1 MNPSPKEKTPPAL
14 QSTSVAL
21 DIVILPPAEI
31 MDHAISINQEHL
43 LKSQRKISLN
53 RDNCFPH
60 ISLSMGC
67 AAERDVPKIQAAIDE
82 TVKNFKTMKLE
93 IVKTYSHPLMNNEII
108 SGFEIKKTEAIQA
121 LHEALVHKMKAF
133 FKKRAYPDMFYQPP
147 AIDEITVQLANRFL
161 QQQALEN
168 YNPHLTLG
176 LGIAPQ
182 LDQSYHFTASSI
194 TLCRL
199 GNYCTCRKVL
209 SHHAF
214 NSKTAGS
221 R

>member
-1 MNPSPKEKTPPAL
+1 MNPQPKEKTPSVL
-14 QSTSVAL
+14 QSSAVAL
-21 DIVILPPAEI
+21 NVVILPPAEI

-53 RDNCFPH
+53 RDNSFPH
-60 ISLSMGC
+60 ITLAMGC
-67 AAERDVPKIQAAIDE
+67 AAERDLPKIQAVLDDA
-82 TVKNFKTMKLE
+82 VKNLKIMKLE

-108 SGFEIKKTEAIQA
+108 SGFEIKKTDALQA
-121 LHEALVHKMKAF
+121 LHETLVNKLKPF
-133 FKKRAYPDMFYQPP
+133 FKKRAYPDMYYTPP
-147 AIDEITVQLANRFL
+147 TIDEITVQLTNRFM
-161 QQQALEN
+161 QQSALEN

-182 LDQSYHFTASSI
+182 LDQSYHFTAPAI

-199 GNYCTCRKVL
+199 GNYCTCRKIL
-209 SHHAF
+209 SHHSF
-214 NSKTAGS
+214 NAKPSGK